1 MEKMTEHEKLQYIYC
16 TLEDV
21 QNCIEFAKLSEPTKL
36 LSHLDEDM
44 INKSLAMVEGF
55 GEVVPPDYCDGS
67 GNYFRHKDD
76 AQNWAYQQREWHG
89 RVTKIKKLADPL
101 GARWVVKVKE

>member
-1 MEKMTEHEKLQYIYC
+1 
-16 TLEDV
+16 
-21 QNCIEFAKLSEPTKL
+21 
-36 LSHLDEDM
+36 
-44 INKSLAMVEGF
+44 MVEGF